1 MWNLSKVAG
10 SCCILSTLRACIFVR
25 AEHGCLM
32 WHTCLVTLWTVC
44 EAILKQLDVF
54 IDPRGNAQHP
64 ATIACDEGC
73 LLCKTD
79 VFQYPSPVIAI
90 PLAGKGSTFTI
101 RLPVNPSTPKVSSE
115 FSRDN
120 DGQGNGQF
128 MGSSSPRA
136 TVEAGSW
143 LVVLITHVISA
154 VFRCVLP
161 CLSCHA
167 VTFGCAV
174 IM

>member
-1 MWNLSKVAG
+1 MH
-10 SCCILSTLRACIFVR
+10 STQPPI
-25 AEHGCLM
+25 
-32 WHTCLVTLWTVC
+32 T
-44 EAILKQLDVF
+44 
-54 IDPRGNAQHP
+54 
-64 ATIACDEGC
+64 CDEGC

-79 VFQYPSPVIAI
+79 VFQYPLPVIASL
-90 PLAGKGSTFTI
+90 LAGKGSTFTI

-143 LVVLITHVISA
+143 LVVLITDVISA
-154 VFRCVLP
+154 VFRCVFATVVMSRC
-161 CLSCHA
+161 CLWLRCDR
-167 VTFGCAV
+167 VTA
-174 IM
+174 